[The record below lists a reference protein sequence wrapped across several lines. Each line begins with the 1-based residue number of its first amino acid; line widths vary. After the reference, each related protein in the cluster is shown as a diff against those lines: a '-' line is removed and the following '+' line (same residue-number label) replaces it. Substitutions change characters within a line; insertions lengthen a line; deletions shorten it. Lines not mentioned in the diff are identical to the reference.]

1 MTIPAINHGLSNP
14 APAPAG
20 APAERGDAHARAAS
34 SATATATPAAAERG
48 QLSAAVEHIN
58 KMLQTVS
65 PTLKFSID
73 DDSHRT
79 IVKIVDQ
86 QTQEVIRQ
94 IPTAE
99 ALDISK
105 ALSKAQ
111 GLLIKQA
118 V

>member
-1 MTIPAINHGLSNP
+1 MSIPAINHGPANP

-20 APAERGDAHARAAS
+20 APAERGDTRAKAAGGAAAAT
-34 SATATATPAAAERG
+34 SAPAERG

-111 GLLIKQA
+111 GLLIRQA

>member
-1 MTIPAINHGLSNP
+1 MTIPAINHGLSTP
-14 APAPAG
+14 APTPAG
-20 APAERGDAHARAAS
+20 APAERGDAHARATGS
-34 SATATATPAAAERG
+34 ATATPAAVERG

-58 KMLQTVS
+58 TMLQTVS